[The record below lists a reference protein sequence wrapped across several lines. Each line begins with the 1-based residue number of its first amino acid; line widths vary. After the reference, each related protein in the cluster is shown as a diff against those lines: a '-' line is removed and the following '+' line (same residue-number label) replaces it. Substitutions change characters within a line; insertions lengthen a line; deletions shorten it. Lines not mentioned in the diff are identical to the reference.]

1 MNISESG
8 TSKILTYLGFAAK
21 SGKLVYGKDMIREY
35 ITDPKIQNKLI
46 IIATDAGPRV
56 KKDLKIRCEINNVK
70 YFEILEKSTLSKATG
85 MKEVSALGITD
96 ENLSKAIV
104 DVLRGEQNVRGKDT
118 NGR

>member
-1 MNISESG
+1 MNISERG
-8 TSKILTYLGFAAK
+8 MSKILAYLGFATKA
-21 SGKLVYGKDMIREY
+21 GKLAYGKDMIREY
-35 ITDPKIQNKLI
+35 ITDPKVHNKLI

-56 KKDLKIRCEINNVK
+56 KKDLKIRCEINRVQ
-70 YFEILEKSTLSKATG
+70 YFEIFEKSTLSKATG

-104 DVLRGEQNVRGKDT
+104 DVLRGEQNVRGEDT